1 MDFHLRIKIVDCFL
15 KLPENLLLS
24 QISGFVDSEFV
35 KTCNELDIGYDF
47 KPASVDKRS
56 KGKVEIG
63 EGNSLSVTVP
73 HSNGTTETNYK

>member
-1 MDFHLRIKIVDCFL
+1 M
-15 KLPENLLLS
+15 
-24 QISGFVDSEFV
+24 
-35 KTCNELDIGYDF
+35 KTCHELVIGYDF

>member
-1 MDFHLRIKIVDCFL
+1 M
-15 KLPENLLLS
+15 
-24 QISGFVDSEFV
+24 